1 MKKPI
6 ITIDGPAGSGKTT
19 VSKLIANYYNL
30 IWVDTGAL
38 YRGVALISKQKGV
51 APDDIKGLE
60 QLFQSLKLNFI
71 RKEGKLLLYN
81 HENDISDEIRS
92 PEISMLA
99 SSISAQPV
107 VRKYLLDVQR
117 QLGKQGAVLEGRDMG
132 TVVFPNADIKF
143 YLFADHTVRAKRRF
157 KELQE
162 KSIEASFEKLSKE
175 IEQRD
180 LQDQNREI
188 APLKPAED
196 AIKIDCSEMDINE
209 VEIKMREYIDQKFLS
224 LNND

>member
-60 QLFQSLKLNFI
+60 QLFQSLKLNFV
-71 RKEGKLLLYN
+71 RKDSKLLLYN
-81 HENDISDEIRS
+81 HEHDISDEIRS

-209 VEIKMREYIDQKFLS
+209 VEIKMREYIDKKFLS

>member
-1 MKKPI
+1 MKKPV

-19 VSKLIANYYNL
+19 VSQRIAKVYRL

-38 YRGVALISKQKGV
+38 YRGVALISKQSGV
-51 APDDIKGLE
+51 ASDDLKGLE
-60 QLFQSLKLNFI
+60 QLCQSLRLTFV
-71 RKEGKLLLYN
+71 RKGERLLLYN
-81 HENDISDEIRS
+81 HETDISDAIRT

-99 SSISAQPV
+99 SSVSAQPV
-107 VRKYLLDVQR
+107 VRQYLLDVQR

-143 YLFADHTVRAKRRF
+143 FLFADHTVRAKRRF

-162 KSIEASFEKLSKE
+162 KSIDASFEKLSNE
-175 IEQRD
+175 IKQRD
-180 LQDQNREI
+180 LQDQNRDV

-196 AIKIDCSEMDINE
+196 AIHIDCSDMGIDE
-209 VEIKMREYIDQKFLS
+209 VVIKMQKEIDRKFPL
-224 LNND
+224 LNTL